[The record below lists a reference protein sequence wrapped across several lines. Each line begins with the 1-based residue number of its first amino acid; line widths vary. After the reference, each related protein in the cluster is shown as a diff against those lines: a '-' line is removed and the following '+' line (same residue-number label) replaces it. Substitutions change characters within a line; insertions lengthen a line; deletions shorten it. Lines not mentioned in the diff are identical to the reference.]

1 MQKSAHD
8 ERVKMGVEISM
19 SGKVIVILY
28 RKTN

>member
-1 MQKSAHD
+1 MQQSAHD
-8 ERVKMGVEISM
+8 GHIKIIVEISM